1 MCSPWAYPAKGSSW
15 PTLVSHILLCS
26 SVTGWMGN
34 FRKEGYLGNKY
45 LSLLSLKILLLWLL
59 SSTGKIKQEQI
70 LNQIVSRGLITV
82 VNSKFYFQLANEKEI
97 SLKMQSFSL
106 HYDRFPYFQGRGR
119 QTFFF

>member
-1 MCSPWAYPAKGSSW
+1 
-15 PTLVSHILLCS
+15 
-26 SVTGWMGN
+26 MGN

-97 SLKMQSFSL
+97 SLKMQSFSTAL
-106 HYDRFPYFQGRGR
+106 
-119 QTFFF
+119 